1 MDEDEFSIIVN
12 RLGNLTL
19 LESTINRSIH
29 NSTYQDK
36 CVDYRQS
43 TVYLTSSLPELVD
56 VGKNN
61 AITKANEKL
70 KAWPEWNKTAIMERQ
85 AMLYKLSE
93 EIWMSDAIWNP
104 KKIS

>member
-1 MDEDEFSIIVN
+1 MN
-12 RLGNLTL
+12 
-19 LESTINRSIH
+19 

-70 KAWPEWNKTAIMERQ
+70 KAWQEWNKTSIMERQ
-85 AMLYKLSE
+85 SMLYKLSE

-104 KKIS
+104 KKSA

>member
-1 MDEDEFSIIVN
+1 M
-12 RLGNLTL
+12 
-19 LESTINRSIH
+19 
-29 NSTYQDK
+29 
-36 CVDYRQS
+36 DYRQS

-70 KAWPEWNKTAIMERQ
+70 KRQ